1 MNNSESLHNIIF
13 VTDKYGRRN
22 KTGYIEKLQYDS
34 RKDGESDSLII
45 CRRNCRT
52 VERKVRGSE
61 NGR

>member
-1 MNNSESLHNIIF
+1 MNNSESLHDIIF

-22 KTGYIEKLQYDS
+22 KTGDIEKLQYDS
-34 RKDGESDSLII
+34 RKAGESDSLII

-52 VERKVRGSE
+52 VEHKVRGSE